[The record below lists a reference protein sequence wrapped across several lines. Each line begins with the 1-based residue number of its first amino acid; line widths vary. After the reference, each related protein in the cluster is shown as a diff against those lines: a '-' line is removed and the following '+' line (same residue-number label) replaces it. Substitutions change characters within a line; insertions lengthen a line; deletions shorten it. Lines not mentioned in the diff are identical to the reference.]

1 MQPIT
6 HQILLNVEISYQTY
20 KFTDI
25 RDHNDNIY
33 VKATVFKIF
42 RKKLCILSRFYIHK
56 NN

>member
-1 MQPIT
+1 MLKYLIK
-6 HQILLNVEISYQTY
+6 LK

-42 RKKLCILSRFYIHK
+42 RKKIVHIKQILHTQKQLNVPIDDCC
-56 NN
+56 